1 MLLTV
6 SCLSTAPI
14 LVTLTYKAIKC
25 LALYRI
31 NTYQKRQNHFIAFVS
46 ERSSCLKLFDWLSSL
61 STFEPLSPLRLI
73 DASVFIVQYRII
85 AMRFH
90 CAKKPR
96 KTMFKKSSL
105 HLVKML
111 QFFFYFASAW
121 KYQIYYCQVLHTYQI
136 NLSPLCHIL
145 CDQMLSFANFWL
157 FTTTTSCPIA

>member
-111 QFFFYFASAW
+111 HFFSTLRLLGNIKYIIVKYF
-121 KYQIYYCQVLHTYQI
+121 T
-136 NLSPLCHIL
+136 HIK
-145 CDQMLSFANFWL
+145 
-157 FTTTTSCPIA
+157 